1 MWRASRPQQFGGRAA
16 LVFNGRGLPFVGL
29 RAFVRRVAWSEVL
42 GVPDGRCSS
51 SPVVVVV
58 VAVDAAGPA
67 HLARFHVLRV
77 ALQ

>member
-1 MWRASRPQQFGGRAA
+1 M
-16 LVFNGRGLPFVGL
+16 GL
-29 RAFVRRVAWSEVL
+29 RAFVRRVAWSEVW

-58 VAVDAAGPA
+58 VAVDAAGPG

-77 ALQ
+77 ALQSC